1 MTNAKTTA
9 STLKPIAL
17 QLYTLREEAKTD
29 YRAVLNRVARIGYR
43 GVEPAGF
50 YNLTPQQF
58 RKEIEDLGMTICS
71 SHGPWAKP
79 DNLQQTVEVCGV
91 LGLDLAATG
100 FGRNDFAS
108 LDAIKKTAET
118 VNGMCDTLGKSG
130 LRLFLHNHDHEFA
143 MVEGRLAYDW
153 FAELAPKALFEIDIY
168 WSANFGANDP
178 AEQVRK
184 FKGRAPL
191 LHVKDGPLTK
201 GEPMTAVGQ
210 GKVNIPA
217 AIAAADPAILR
228 WLIVELDACKTDMF
242 TAVEDSYRHMTG
254 KGLAAGNR

>member
-1 MTNAKTTA
+1 M
-9 STLKPIAL
+9 KPIAL
-17 QLYTLREEAKTD
+17 QLYTLREQAKTD
-29 YRAVLNRVARIGYR
+29 FHAVLKRVAQIGYK

-58 RKEIEDLGMTICS
+58 RKEVEDLGMTICS

-79 DNLQQTVEVCGV
+79 DNLPQVVETCGT

-100 FGRNDFAS
+100 FGRNEFAT
-108 LDAIKKTAET
+108 LDAIKKTAEM
-118 VNGMCDTLGKSG
+118 VNGMCDTLAKSG

-143 MVEGRLAYDW
+143 MIEGRIAYDW
-153 FAELAPKALFEIDIY
+153 FAELAPKALFELDIY
-168 WSANFGANDP
+168 WAANFGANDP
-178 AEQVRK
+178 AAQVKK

-191 LHVKDGPLTK
+191 LHVKDGPLVK

-217 AIAAADPAILR
+217 SIAAADPKLLR

-242 TAVEDSYRHMTG
+242 KAVEDSYVYMT
-254 KGLAAGNR
+254 KNGLAAGNR

>member
-1 MTNAKTTA
+1 MTAPQK
-9 STLKPIAL
+9 KPIAL
-17 QLYTLREEAKTD
+17 QLYTLREQAKTD
-29 YRAVLNRVARIGYR
+29 YRAVLKRVADIGYK

-50 YNLTPQQF
+50 YNLTPAQF

-79 DNLQQTVEVCGV
+79 DNLQQVIEVCGS

-100 FGRNDFAS
+100 YGRNEFAT
-108 LDAIKKTAET
+108 LDAIKRTADM
-118 VNGMCDTLGKSG
+118 VNGMADTLAKSG

-153 FAELAPKALFEIDIY
+153 FSELAPKALFELDIY
-168 WSANFGANDP
+168 WAANFGANDP

-184 FKGRAPL
+184 FKGRVPL
-191 LHVKDGPLTK
+191 LHVKDGPLVK

-217 AIAAADPAILR
+217 AIAAADQSLLR
-228 WLIVELDACKTDMF
+228 WLIVELDACKTDMVK
-242 TAVEDSYRHMTG
+242 AVEDSYNYMTG
-254 KGLAAGNR
+254 NGLAAGNR